1 MLIITYY
8 NITLFLYIYIFL
20 LFMLRKSTT
29 LKIEIDFLKN
39 PKNYTQSDDDLRYM
53 RSKYYKIKN
62 KY

>member
-1 MLIITYY
+1 
-8 NITLFLYIYIFL
+8 
-20 LFMLRKSTT
+20 MLRKSTT